1 MGEQRVAVIMRYGLN
16 RDSWRRRFE
25 AGEVVDAAPYGY
37 QLADE
42 HFTLG
47 WSVDHGENVVA
58 GWWRSAVRHA
68 LGFDLVHVWR
78 NRALLR
84 DADAVWTH
92 TEREHLAVA
101 AIKALRPSRYR
112 FRSIAQSVWLW
123 DLWPTLSRPRKA
135 LFRRLLRRHDVELVL
150 SRVNRDVSRS
160 AVPDRTVVRVPFGTH
175 LATPRA
181 ADAAAA
187 PTPRVLVVGNDRHR
201 DWGLMTEVARLLP
214 DVDFDVITRADT
226 VRELPWPANA
236 EVRGVTQTEI
246 LTNAYSEASVVAV
259 PLLPNRHASGC
270 TVAIEGVS
278 AGLPV
283 VASDTGGIDEYV
295 DGATSTLVPVGDAE
309 AFAAAI
315 RRHLVATEHPDAA
328 VAARRGL
335 SEHDYI
341 DRLVSVTRSLL
352 SGERIDPAVERFAP
366 VPQIDAGREPSA

>member
-1 MGEQRVAVIMRYGLN
+1 MGEPRVAVIMRYGLN
-16 RDSWRRRFE
+16 REAWRRRFE

-42 HFTLG
+42 RFALD
-47 WSVDHGENVVA
+47 WSVDHRENVVA
-58 GWWRSAVRHA
+58 GWWRGAVRHA

-78 NRALLR
+78 NRRLLQ

-101 AIKALRPSRYR
+101 AIKALRPRRYR

-135 LFRRLLRRHDVELVL
+135 LFRRLLRRHDIELVL
-150 SRVNRDVSRS
+150 SRVNRDDSRA
-160 AVPDRTVVRVPFGTH
+160 AVPGRTVVRVPFGTH
-175 LATPRA
+175 LATPRTA
-181 ADAAAA
+181 GARAV
-187 PTPRVLVVGNDRHR
+187 TPRVLVVGNDRHR
-201 DWGLMTEVARLLP
+201 DWNLMAQVATLLP
-214 DVDFDVITRADT
+214 DVDFDVITRADA
-226 VRELPWPANA
+226 VRALPWPANT

-246 LTNAYSEASVVAV
+246 LTNAYSEASLVAV

-270 TVAIEGVS
+270 TVAIEGIS

-295 DGATSTLVPVGDAE
+295 TGSTSTLVAVGDAE

-315 RRHLVATEHPDAA
+315 RGHLAADEEPDAT

-352 SGERIDPAVERFAP
+352 AGDPLDPAVEQFAP
-366 VPQIDAGREPSA
+366 VPQAGTGRGQGA